1 MNRREAIQKAAL
13 TLGYA
18 ISASAAFG
26 VLNGCKAKPDL
37 VYKPDFFTDDQALTI
52 SELSE
57 IILPKTS
64 TPGAKDVGVP
74 GFIDDLLKE
83 VYTKEQQVNF
93 LKELSE
99 FDEEAKKDYGDNFG
113 LLKKEDQLA
122 FVKKKHD
129 EAMGS
134 DVAKRPAGFRNYSKR
149 KDEVPFIL
157 TVKELTLLGFFT
169 SEPGATQVLQY
180 NQVPGPFQGC
190 VPLEKVGKA
199 WAV

>member
-18 ISASAAFG
+18 ISASAALG
-26 VLNGCKAKPDL
+26 VLHGCKAKPEL

-57 IILPKTS
+57 IILPKTA
-64 TPGAKDVGVP
+64 TPGAKEAGVP
-74 GFIDDLLKE
+74 GFIDSLLKE
-83 VYTKEQQVNF
+83 VYSKEKQAKF
-93 LKELSE
+93 LNDLSAFE
-99 FDEEAKKDYGDNFG
+99 AEAKKNYGDNFG
-113 LLKKEDQLA
+113 SCKKEDQLA

-129 EAMGS
+129 EALR
-134 DVAKRPAGFRNYSKR
+134 DVGTAGVEGWWNAGEGK
-149 KDEVPFIL
+149 EVPFII
-157 TVKELTLLGFFT
+157 TVKELTILGFFT

-199 WAV
+199 WAT

>member
-26 VLNGCKAKPDL
+26 VLQGCKAKPDL
-37 VYKPDFFTDDQALTI
+37 VYKPVFFTEDQALTI
-52 SELSE
+52 SELAE
-57 IILPKTS
+57 IILPKTT

-83 VYTKEQQVNF
+83 VYTKEQQEKF

-99 FDEEAKKDYGDNFG
+99 FDEEAKKDFGDNFG

-129 EAMGS
+129 EAMSS
-134 DVAKRPAGFRNYSKR
+134 DEAKRPAGFRNYSKK

-180 NQVPGPFQGC
+180 NQVPGVYQGC

-199 WAV
+199 WAI

>member
-26 VLNGCKAKPDL
+26 VLQGCKAKPDL

-52 SELSE
+52 SELAE
-57 IILPKTS
+57 IILPKTT

-74 GFIDDLLKE
+74 GFIDDLLKQ
-83 VYTKEQQVNF
+83 VYTKEQQENF
-93 LKELSE
+93 LKELFA

-129 EAMGS
+129 EAMSS
-134 DVAKRPAGFRNYSKR
+134 DEAKRPAGFRNYSKN

>member
-26 VLNGCKAKPDL
+26 VLHGCKAKPDL
-37 VYKPDFFTDDQALTI
+37 VYKPDFFSEDQARTI
-52 SELSE
+52 SELAE
-57 IILPKTS
+57 ILLPRTT
-64 TPGAKDVGVP
+64 TPGAKDAGVP
-74 GFIDDLLKE
+74 GFIDSLLKE
-83 VYTKEQQVNF
+83 VYSKEKQEKF
-93 LKELSE
+93 LSDLSA
-99 FDEEAKKDYGDNFG
+99 FDGEARKNYGDNFG
-113 LLKKEDQLA
+113 SCKKEDQLA

-129 EAMGS
+129 EAMS
-134 DVAKRPAGFRNYSKR
+134 LAGKPGVEGWWNSGDGK
-149 KDEVPFIL
+149 ETPFVIA
-157 TVKELTLLGFFT
+157 VKELTLLGFFT

-199 WAV
+199 WAT

>member
-18 ISASAAFG
+18 ISTSAAFG
-26 VLNGCKAKPDL
+26 VLQGCKAKPDL

-57 IILPKTS
+57 IILPKTA
-64 TPGAKDVGVP
+64 TPGAKDAGVP
-74 GFIDDLLKE
+74 GFIDSLLKE
-83 VYTKEQQVNF
+83 VYSKDKQTKF
-93 LKELSE
+93 LSDLSA
-99 FDEEAKKDYGDNFG
+99 FDEEVKKIYGENFG
-113 LLKKEDQLA
+113 SCKKEDQLA
-122 FVKKKHD
+122 FAKKKHD
-129 EAMGS
+129 EAMSSVGT
-134 DVAKRPAGFRNYSKR
+134 AGVEGWWNSREGK
-149 KDEVPFIL
+149 ETPFIISI
-157 TVKELTLLGFFT
+157 KELTILGFFT

-199 WAV
+199 WAT